1 MSYLSI
7 QNISKLYP
15 HKKTK
20 ALQDFSLDVAKG
32 EFIAI
37 VGPSGSGKS
46 TLLNILT
53 GFEEP
58 SSGQITLADQE
69 ITKLAP
75 KDRDMALVFQEY
87 ALFPHM
93 TVAEN
98 ITFGMKIRKTAK
110 KERQEKLDWVTKELG
125 LTEVVNVLP
134 KNLSGG
140 QRQRVSLA
148 RAIVRNPKL
157 FLMDEPLSNLD
168 AKLQDQV
175 GDLILATHKKLQ
187 ATTLFVTHSQEEAMS
202 LADRII
208 VLKDGLIQQV
218 GTPHEVYEKPQNRF
232 VAEFIGR
239 PAINLFPFSKLPQKL
254 QQQFPRES
262 KKLVAIRSE
271 YLHIREIS
279 HKDGGFT
286 APLEIGVVTEIR
298 YYGGSSIL
306 QLAWQDSILSV
317 KTYQDTSNL
326 MGQRVHFTFDTS
338 KLLFFDL

>member
-279 HKDGGFT
+279 HKDGEFT

>member
-75 KDRDMALVFQEY
+75 KDRNMALVFQEY

-93 TVAEN
+93 TAAEN

-202 LADRII
+202 
-208 VLKDGLIQQV
+208 
-218 GTPHEVYEKPQNRF
+218 
-232 VAEFIGR
+232 
-239 PAINLFPFSKLPQKL
+239 
-254 QQQFPRES
+254 
-262 KKLVAIRSE
+262 
-271 YLHIREIS
+271 
-279 HKDGGFT
+279 
-286 APLEIGVVTEIR
+286 
-298 YYGGSSIL
+298 
-306 QLAWQDSILSV
+306 
-317 KTYQDTSNL
+317 
-326 MGQRVHFTFDTS
+326 
-338 KLLFFDL
+338 

>member
-110 KERQEKLDWVTKELG
+110 KERQEKLGWVTKELG

-254 QQQFPRES
+254 QQQFPQES

-279 HKDGGFT
+279 HKDGEFT

-306 QLAWQDSILSV
+306 QLAWQDRILSV

>member
-7 QNISKLYP
+7 QNVSKIYP
-15 HKKTK
+15 RKKTK
-20 ALQDFSLDVAKG
+20 ALQDFSLAVEKG

-58 SSGQITLADQE
+58 TTGSIILAEQD
-69 ITKLAP
+69 ITKSAP

-110 KERQEKLDWVTKELG
+110 KKRQEKLDWVTSELG

-168 AKLQDQV
+168 AKLRDQV
-175 GDLILATHKKLQ
+175 GDLILTTHKKLQ

-208 VLKDGLIQQV
+208 VLKDGVIQQI
-218 GTPHEVYEKPQNRF
+218 GTPHEIYEKPKNRF

-239 PAINLFPFSKLPQKL
+239 PTINLFSFDKLPSYL
-254 QQQFPRES
+254 QQRFSRES
-262 KKLVAIRSE
+262 EKLAAIRSE
-271 YLHIREIS
+271 YILIREFS
-279 HKDGGFT
+279 HKESQASVDFET
-286 APLEIGVVTEIR
+286 GVVTEIR

-306 QLAWQDSILSV
+306 QLAWQGVTLAV
-317 KTYQDTSNL
+317 KTTQDTRNL
-326 MGQRVHFTFDTS
+326 MGQCVHFTFDTTQ
-338 KLLFFDL
+338 LLFFEM

>member
-279 HKDGGFT
+279 HKDGRFT

>member
-1 MSYLSI
+1 M
-7 QNISKLYP
+7 
-15 HKKTK
+15 
-20 ALQDFSLDVAKG
+20 QDFSLDVAKG

-254 QQQFPRES
+254 QQQFPQES

-279 HKDGGFT
+279 HKDGEFT

>member
-279 HKDGGFT
+279 HKDGGFM

>member
-239 PAINLFPFSKLPQKL
+239 PAINLFPFSKLPQQLK
-254 QQQFPRES
+254 QQFPQES

-279 HKDGGFT
+279 HKDGEFT

>member
-1 MSYLSI
+1 MSYLSL
-7 QNISKLYP
+7 QDISKHYP
-15 HKKTK
+15 GKKK
-20 ALQDFSLDVAKG
+20 NALQDFSLTVEKG

-53 GFEEP
+53 GFETP
-58 SSGQITLADQE
+58 TTGSIILADRD
-69 ITKLAP
+69 ITKDAP
-75 KDRDMALVFQEY
+75 KDRNMALVFQEY

-93 TVAEN
+93 TVAQN

-125 LTEVVNVLP
+125 LTEVLNVLP

-148 RAIVRNPKL
+148 RAIVRDPKL

-168 AKLQDQV
+168 AKLRDQV
-175 GDLILATHKKLQ
+175 GDLILATHKKLH

-208 VLKDGLIQQV
+208 VLKDGVIQQV
-218 GTPHEVYEKPQNRF
+218 GTPQAVYEKPKNRF

-239 PAINLFPFSKLPQKL
+239 PTINMFSFAKLAPQL
-254 QQQFPRES
+254 QQQFLQE
-262 KKLVAIRSE
+262 KNKLAAIRSE
-271 YLHIREIS
+271 YIHIREEKHKESSIS
-279 HKDGGFT
+279 SFETG
-286 APLEIGVVTEIR
+286 IVTEAR
-298 YYGGSSIL
+298 YYGGNSIL
-306 QLAWQDSILSV
+306 QLDWQQTKLFV
-317 KTYQDTSNL
+317 QTAQNPPALGAT
-326 MGQRVHFTFDTS
+326 VTFTFDP
-338 KLLFFDL
+338 KQLLFFDK

>member
-254 QQQFPRES
+254 QQQFPQES

-279 HKDGGFT
+279 HKDGEFT

>member
-254 QQQFPRES
+254 QQQFPQES

-279 HKDGGFT
+279 HKDGRFT

-326 MGQRVHFTFDTS
+326 MGQSVHFTFDTS

>member
-1 MSYLSI
+1 MSYLSL
-7 QNISKLYP
+7 QDISKHYP
-15 HKKTK
+15 GKKK
-20 ALQDFSLDVAKG
+20 NALQDFSLTVEKG

-53 GFEEP
+53 GFEAP
-58 SSGQITLADQE
+58 TTGSVILADRN
-69 ITKLAP
+69 ITKDAP

-93 TVAEN
+93 TVAQN

-125 LTEVVNVLP
+125 LTEVLDVLP

-148 RAIVRNPKL
+148 RAIVRDPKL

-168 AKLQDQV
+168 AKLRDQV

-208 VLKDGLIQQV
+208 VLNDGVIQQI
-218 GTPHEVYEKPQNRF
+218 GTPQAVYEKPKNRF

-239 PAINLFPFSKLPQKL
+239 PAINMFSFTNLPPAL
-254 QQQFPRES
+254 QQQFLQE
-262 KKLVAIRSE
+262 KDKLAAIRSE
-271 YLHIREIS
+271 HIHIREEK
-279 HKDGGFT
+279 HKESNQSQPVETG
-286 APLEIGVVTEIR
+286 IVTEVR
-298 YYGGSSIL
+298 YYGGNSIL
-306 QLAWQDSILSV
+306 QLDWQQTKLFV
-317 KTYQDTSNL
+317 QTTQNPPALGATVL
-326 MGQRVHFTFDTS
+326 FTFDS
-338 KLLFFDL
+338 QHLLFFDK

>member
-254 QQQFPRES
+254 QQQFPQES

-279 HKDGGFT
+279 HKDGEFT
-286 APLEIGVVTEIR
+286 APLEIGVVTGIR

>member
-110 KERQEKLDWVTKELG
+110 KERQEKLDWVTKELS

-279 HKDGGFT
+279 HKDGEFT